1 MIQLKIEIDHFE
13 YFFLRLSTILNYKSK
28 MVKIFPF
35 VFILLW
41 SSAFITT
48 KPIIDNSDPFSALA
62 FRFSIVTIGFFLFSI
77 YSNQKIFINRK
88 NFIESFFSG
97 VLFHGVYLGGV
108 FFSISKGMPTGIA
121 ALIVTLQPILT
132 NALSGP
138 ILNEK
143 VTTKQWIGVL
153 LGFMGAALV
162 LGVDIGSNI
171 PIIGLAATIIALIA
185 ITSSTIWQKKLSNN
199 LPLSVSN
206 MYQALGGFTFHIIV
220 IIFFAKP
227 YIDFSQ
233 TFVIAMSHQIFL
245 VSFGAFTILM
255 YLIKNNSASKTVSIF
270 FLIPAT
276 SAFMAWL
283 FLNESLSHL
292 DLIGFLITT
301 IGVYIATRD

>member
-1 MIQLKIEIDHFE
+1 
-13 YFFLRLSTILNYKSK
+13 
-28 MVKIFPF
+28 MVKVFPLL
-35 VFILLW
+35 FILLW

-48 KPIIDNSDPFSALA
+48 KPIIDNSDPFAALA
-62 FRFSIVTIGFFLFSI
+62 FRFIIVAFGFFLFSI
-77 YSNQKIFINRK
+77 YSKQKIIIQKK
-88 NFIESFFSG
+88 NLIESFFSG
-97 VLFHGVYLGGV
+97 VLFHGFYLGGV

-143 VTTKQWIGVL
+143 VTIQQWIGVL
-153 LGFMGAALV
+153 LGFVGAAIV
-162 LGVDIGSNI
+162 LGFDVGSDI
-171 PIIGLAATIIALIA
+171 PMIGLVATIISLIA
-185 ITSSTIWQKKLSNN
+185 ITASTIWQKKLSNN

-206 MYQALGGFTFHIIV
+206 MYQAIGGFTFHLIV

-227 YIDFSQ
+227 YIDFTQ
-233 TFVIAMSHQIFL
+233 TFVIAMGHQILL

-283 FLNESLSHL
+283 FLNENLTNL
-292 DLIGFLITT
+292 DLLGFLITT
-301 IGVYIATRD
+301 IGVYIATRN

>member
-1 MIQLKIEIDHFE
+1 
-13 YFFLRLSTILNYKSK
+13 
-28 MVKIFPF
+28 MVRIFPII
-35 VFILLW
+35 FILLW

-48 KPIIDNSDPFSALA
+48 KPLIDNSDPFSALA
-62 FRFSIVTIGFFLFSI
+62 FRFSIVTLGFFLFSL
-77 YSNQKIFINRK
+77 YSRQKILVNTK

-97 VLFHGVYLGGV
+97 VLFHGLYLGGV

-143 VTTKQWIGVL
+143 VTKKQWIGVL
-153 LGFMGAALV
+153 LGFFGAGLV
-162 LGVDIGSNI
+162 LGYDIGSGI
-171 PIIGLAATIIALIA
+171 PLIGLVATIIALIA
-185 ITSSTIWQKKLSNN
+185 ITSSTIWQKKISNN

-206 MYQALGGFTFHIIV
+206 MYQALGGVTFHIIV
-220 IIFFAKP
+220 IIIFTKP
-227 YIDFSQ
+227 YIDFTQ
-233 TFVIAMSHQIFL
+233 TFIIAMSHQIFL

-283 FLNESLSHL
+283 FLNESLSNL
-292 DLIGFLITT
+292 DLLGFIITT

>member
-1 MIQLKIEIDHFE
+1 
-13 YFFLRLSTILNYKSK
+13 

-35 VFILLW
+35 IFILLW

-48 KPIIDNSDPFSALA
+48 KPIIDNSDPFAALA
-62 FRFSIVTIGFFLFSI
+62 FRFALVTFGFFLFSL
-77 YSNQKIFINRK
+77 YSKEKILVNKR
-88 NFIESFFSG
+88 NFFESFFSG
-97 VLFHGVYLGGV
+97 VLFHGFYLGGV
-108 FFSISKGMPTGIA
+108 FYSISIGMPTGIA

-138 ILNEK
+138 ILNEE
-143 VTTKQWIGVL
+143 VSAKQWVGVL
-153 LGFMGAALV
+153 LGFVGAALV
-162 LGVDIGSNI
+162 LGFDIGSKI
-171 PIIGLAATIIALIA
+171 PAAGLVATIIALLA
-185 ITSSTIWQKKLSNN
+185 ITFSTLWQKKLSNN

-206 MYQALGGFTFHIIV
+206 TYQALGGCVFHLL
-220 IIFFAKP
+220 IIFLFVDP
-227 YIDFSQ
+227 YIDFTQ
-233 TFVIAMSHQIFL
+233 TFIIAMSHQIFL

-283 FLNESLSHL
+283 FLNENLTNL
-292 DLIGFLITT
+292 DLIGFLITS

>member
-1 MIQLKIEIDHFE
+1 
-13 YFFLRLSTILNYKSK
+13 
-28 MVKIFPF
+28 MVKVFPLL
-35 VFILLW
+35 FILLW

-48 KPIIDNSDPFSALA
+48 KPIIDNSDPFAALA
-62 FRFSIVTIGFFLFSI
+62 FRFIIVAFGFFLFSI
-77 YSNQKIFINRK
+77 YSKQKIIIQKK
-88 NFIESFFSG
+88 NLIESFFSG
-97 VLFHGVYLGGV
+97 VLFHGFYLGGV

-143 VTTKQWIGVL
+143 VTIKQWIGVL
-153 LGFMGAALV
+153 LGFVGAAIV
-162 LGVDIGSNI
+162 LGFDVGSDI
-171 PIIGLAATIIALIA
+171 PMIGLVATIISLIA
-185 ITSSTIWQKKLSNN
+185 ITASTIWQKKLSNN

-206 MYQALGGFTFHIIV
+206 MYQAIGGFTFHLIV

-227 YIDFSQ
+227 YIDFTQ
-233 TFVIAMSHQIFL
+233 TFVIAMGHQILL

-283 FLNESLSHL
+283 FLNENLTNL
-292 DLIGFLITT
+292 DLLGFLITT
-301 IGVYIATRD
+301 IGVYIATRI

>member
-1 MIQLKIEIDHFE
+1 M
-13 YFFLRLSTILNYKSK
+13 

-35 VFILLW
+35 IFILLW

-62 FRFSIVTIGFFLFSI
+62 FRFALVTLGFYIYSI
-77 YSNQKIFINRK
+77 YSKHKILINK
-88 NFIESFFSG
+88 KYFFESFLSG
-97 VLFHGVYLGGV
+97 VLFHGFYLGGV
-108 FFSISKGMPTGIA
+108 FYSISKGMPTGIA
-121 ALIVTLQPILT
+121 ALIVTLQPVLT

-138 ILNEK
+138 ILGEK
-143 VTTKQWIGVL
+143 VSIKQWVGVF
-153 LGFMGAALV
+153 LGFTGATLV
-162 LGVDIGSNI
+162 LGFDIGSNI
-171 PIIGLAATIIALIA
+171 PLLGLIATIIALLS
-185 ITSSTIWQKKLSNN
+185 ITFSTIWQKKLSNN

-206 MYQALGGFTFHIIV
+206 MYQALGGSLFHIF
-220 IIFFAKP
+220 IIILFINDP
-227 YIDFSQ
+227 YIEFSK

-276 SAFMAWL
+276 SAFMAWF
-283 FLNESLSHL
+283 FLDESMTNL
-292 DLIGFLITT
+292 DLIGFLVTS

>member
-1 MIQLKIEIDHFE
+1 
-13 YFFLRLSTILNYKSK
+13 
-28 MVKIFPF
+28 MVKVFPLL
-35 VFILLW
+35 FILLW

-48 KPIIDNSDPFSALA
+48 KPIIDNSDPFAALA
-62 FRFSIVTIGFFLFSI
+62 FRFIIVAFGFFLFSI
-77 YSNQKIFINRK
+77 YSKQKIIIQKK
-88 NFIESFFSG
+88 NLIESFFSG
-97 VLFHGVYLGGV
+97 VLFHGFYLGGV

-143 VTTKQWIGVL
+143 VTIKQWIGVL
-153 LGFMGAALV
+153 LGFVGAAIV
-162 LGVDIGSNI
+162 LGFDVGSDI
-171 PIIGLAATIIALIA
+171 PMIGLIATIISLIA
-185 ITSSTIWQKKLSNN
+185 ITASTIWQKKLSNN

-206 MYQALGGFTFHIIV
+206 MYQAIGGFTFHLIV

-227 YIDFSQ
+227 YIDFTQ
-233 TFVIAMSHQIFL
+233 TFVIAMGHQILL

-283 FLNESLSHL
+283 FLNENLTNL
-292 DLIGFLITT
+292 DLVGFLITT
-301 IGVYIATRD
+301 IGVYIATRN

>member
-1 MIQLKIEIDHFE
+1 MI
-13 YFFLRLSTILNYKSK
+13 R
-28 MVKIFPF
+28 IFPLVF
-35 VFILLW
+35 VLLW

-48 KPIIDNSDPFSALA
+48 KPLIDNSDPFSALA
-62 FRFSIVTIGFFLFSI
+62 FRFSIVTLGFFLFSL
-77 YSNQKIFINRK
+77 YSNQKIFISKK
-88 NFIESFFSG
+88 NFIESFLSG
-97 VLFHGVYLGGV
+97 VLFHGLYLGGV

-143 VTTKQWIGVL
+143 VSIKQWIGVL
-153 LGFMGAALV
+153 FGFSGAVLV
-162 LGVDIGSNI
+162 LGLDIGSDI
-171 PIIGLAATIIALIA
+171 PMIGLIATIIALVA

-206 MYQALGGFTFHIIV
+206 MYQALGGVTFHIII

-227 YIDFSQ
+227 YIDFTQ
-233 TFVIAMSHQIFL
+233 TFIIAMSHQIFL

-276 SAFMAWL
+276 SAFMAWI
-283 FLNESLSHL
+283 FLNEGLTNL
-292 DLIGFLITT
+292 DLLGFLITT

>member
-1 MIQLKIEIDHFE
+1 
-13 YFFLRLSTILNYKSK
+13 
-28 MVKIFPF
+28 MVKVFPF
-35 VFILLW
+35 IFILLW

-62 FRFSIVTIGFFLFSI
+62 FRFALVALGFFLFSI
-77 YSNQKIFINRK
+77 YSKKKIIIDRK
-88 NFIESFFSG
+88 NFFESFFSG

-143 VTTKQWIGVL
+143 VSLKQWIGVL
-153 LGFMGAALV
+153 LGFSGAVMV
-162 LGVDIGSNI
+162 LGFDIGTEI
-171 PIIGLAATIIALIA
+171 PTIGLVATVVALIA
-185 ITSSTIWQKKLSNN
+185 ITTSTIWQKKLSNN

-206 MYQALGGFTFHIIV
+206 MNQALGGFIFHII
-220 IIFFAKP
+220 IIILFAKP
-227 YIDFSQ
+227 YINFS
-233 TFVIAMSHQIFL
+233 TNFIIAMSHQIFL

-255 YLIKNNSASKTVSIF
+255 FLIKKNSASKTVSIF
-270 FLIPAT
+270 FLIPPT

-283 FLNESLSHL
+283 FLNERLSNL
-292 DLIGFLITT
+292 DLLGFLIAT